1 MAAGRVP
8 GERKCVNG
16 KEYEYVPVP
25 GATVTKEPAQA
36 ATIDALVA
44 QVKLLQT
51 LVDTY
56 EFENT
61 YKGMYRNITD
71 LLIQAGKTN
80 FPVDIGFPV
89 RLFYLTTAYPITMR
103 ITSPTGDPIALS
115 SATSPFVLEDIP
127 AGLAFQIILITNSAA
142 TDITISI
149 FAMG

>member
-1 MAAGRVP
+1 MAGRLP

-25 GATVTKEPAQA
+25 GAAVTKEPAQA

-44 QVKLLQT
+44 QIKLLQT

-61 YKGMYRNITD
+61 YQGMYRNITD
-71 LLIQAGKTN
+71 LLIKAATTN
-80 FPVDIGFPV
+80 FPVNIGFPV
-89 RLFYLTTAYPITMR
+89 RLFYLTTAYPIIMR

-127 AGLAFQIILITNSAA
+127 HGLAFETVLITNTASS
-142 TDITISI
+142 DITISI